1 MTPDLWT
8 PSDELLGLDPIA
20 LQKIQAP
27 FEPED
32 LEAQGIL
39 LGDINDD
46 DANEAAACLVL
57 ASLDDDDVAGTETGE
72 ADDDEDLDDPDDGEA
87 ISADV

>member
-57 ASLDDDDVAGTETGE
+57 ASLDDDVAGTETGE